1 MISSSIERPFASP
14 ETLPEKKL
22 GTFSKAAL
30 VSGGVVEGLAGEGE
44 GVGRDIGARLG
55 DGVIERIGGGG
66 VGVNALD
73 LLKKSAV

>member
-1 MISSSIERPFASP
+1 MISSSVERPLASL
-14 ETLPEKKL
+14 EILPEKKL
-22 GTFSKAAL
+22 GTFSQAAL

-44 GVGRDIGARLG
+44 GVGREFGARLG

-73 LLKKSAV
+73 PLKKSVV

>member
-1 MISSSIERPFASP
+1 M
-14 ETLPEKKL
+14 
-22 GTFSKAAL
+22 
-30 VSGGVVEGLAGEGE
+30 SGGVVEGLAGEGE